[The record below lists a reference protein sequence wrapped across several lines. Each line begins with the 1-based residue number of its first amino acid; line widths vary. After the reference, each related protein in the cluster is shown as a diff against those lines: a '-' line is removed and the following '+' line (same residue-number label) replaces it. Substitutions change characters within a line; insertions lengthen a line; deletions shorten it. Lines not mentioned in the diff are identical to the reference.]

1 MNDTVVSENIIKRLI
16 SIAETPVQLPSRAS
30 EHELQIIRISLLA
43 GGVALAQ
50 TLCNMLGVVF
60 TDNLDEKEL
69 DNLKEQDNV

>member
-43 GGVALAQ
+43 GGVSLAQ
-50 TLCNMLGVVF
+50 TILTKLNLGF
-60 TDNLDEKEL
+60 TN
-69 DNLKEQDNV
+69 NVIFAEGYTNV